1 MKNIQKN
8 LFDNFFKLMPT
19 FYEMESNFLSGVYK
33 RYGDLE
39 GGNIIIFFARDC
51 HLEILRKRE
60 KDLDF
65 DLSLDK
71 FWNNHKEVRQGKRK
85 IILVSQETGLPK
97 ETARRKILN
106 LIKLKHLKR
115 IDKNKLFWEPTSENK
130 ETYMGIINE
139 EINYLS
145 KFIYEQAKLLSL
157 NLPLSKIEKE
167 IKKNYS
173 FYWYHYLNVQLE
185 YIKYWQYKLND
196 LEMLLI
202 SLQVIIQS
210 LNFIKKKSN
219 DSNNLALNK
228 ISKNLSIKDANISA
242 TSVSDITGIPRA
254 TCIRK
259 LDKFVKLNMLEK
271 DKSSKRYYLAVNQ
284 SALNTMLDPEWMKG
298 KISIL
303 ANFSSIVIKG
313 LAR

>member
-71 FWNNHKEVRQGKRK
+71 FWNNHKDIRQGKRK

-106 LIKLKHLKR
+106 LIKSKHLKR

-185 YIKYWQYKLND
+185 YIKYWQLKLND

-219 DSNNLALNK
+219 DSHGLVLNK

-271 DKSSKRYYLAVNQ
+271 DKSSKRYYLSVNQ
-284 SALNTMLDPEWMKG
+284 STLNTMLDPEWMKG

-303 ANFSSIVIKG
+303 ANFSSIVMKG
-313 LAR
+313 LSR

>member
-71 FWNNHKEVRQGKRK
+71 FWNNHKDVRQGKRK

-106 LIKLKHLKR
+106 LIKSKHLKR

-130 ETYMGIINE
+130 ETYMSIINE
-139 EINYLS
+139 EIIYLS

-157 NLPLSKIEKE
+157 NLPLTKIEKGNKKE
-167 IKKNYS
+167 LFFLLVSLLECSIRIHKVLAIK
-173 FYWYHYLNVQLE
+173 
-185 YIKYWQYKLND
+185 IK
-196 LEMLLI
+196 
-202 SLQVIIQS
+202 
-210 LNFIKKKSN
+210 
-219 DSNNLALNK
+219 
-228 ISKNLSIKDANISA
+228 
-242 TSVSDITGIPRA
+242 
-254 TCIRK
+254 
-259 LDKFVKLNMLEK
+259 
-271 DKSSKRYYLAVNQ
+271 
-284 SALNTMLDPEWMKG
+284 
-298 KISIL
+298 
-303 ANFSSIVIKG
+303 
-313 LAR
+313 